1 MSYTSDT
8 KFQRGKETCA
18 YVFPNLIK
26 FSPKYLKDGEV
37 ASLFLKGFIHEIN
50 EIEVSMLL
58 KSHGFS
64 DLIHITLDKEAFQL
78 LESNNLSDFFIY
90 SLLVS
95 HLLSPYGYGCL
106 IGIKENTLEW

>member
-18 YVFPNLIK
+18 YVLPNLIK
-26 FSPKYLKDGEV
+26 FSPKYLKDD
-37 ASLFLKGFIHEIN
+37 SLFLKGFIHEIN

-58 KSHGFS
+58 RSHGFS
-64 DLIHITLDKEAFQL
+64 DLINITLDKKGFQL

-106 IGIKENTLEW
+106 IGIKENPLEW